1 MLMQILTHTPKW
13 VFALFFALVWLGGK
27 QMLPRNVGVGRAT
40 VLPLV
45 MTGLSLLGVTSAF
58 GDSPQALMAWLA
70 GVMLVG
76 IASMQLLPADRARF
90 DAHRSTFHI
99 PGSAVPLAL
108 FMGIFFTKY
117 AVGASIG
124 MQPSLAHDSVF
135 AAAVGAL
142 YGSFSGIF
150 LARSANLWRLLFAQT
165 ASIA

>member
-13 VFALFFALVWLGGK
+13 VFALFLALLWLGVK
-27 QMLPRNVGVGRAT
+27 QMQPRNVGVGRAT
-40 VLPLV
+40 VLPMV

-58 GDSPQALMAWLA
+58 SGSPQAFMAWLA
-70 GVMLVG
+70 GVVLVG
-76 IASMQLLPADRARF
+76 ITSMQLLPADRARF
-90 DAHRSTFHI
+90 DGQSRTFHV

-135 AAAVGAL
+135 ATAVGAL

-150 LARSANLWRLLFAQT
+150 LARSANLWRLRFAQT
-165 ASIA
+165 PLIA

>member
-1 MLMQILTHTPKW
+1 
-13 VFALFFALVWLGGK
+13 
-27 QMLPRNVGVGRAT
+27 
-40 VLPLV
+40 

-58 GDSPQALMAWLA
+58 SGSPQAFMAWLA
-70 GVMLVG
+70 GVVLVG
-76 IASMQLLPADRARF
+76 ITSMQLLPADRARF
-90 DAHRSTFHI
+90 DGHSRTFHI

-135 AAAVGAL
+135 ATAVGAL

-150 LARSANLWRLLFAQT
+150 LARSANLWRLRFAQT
-165 ASIA
+165 PFIA